1 MYCVVNI
8 QRANHIHNINH
19 ETVST
24 NTKMRLMGTLML
36 KAPIV
41 VIHLILYNE
50 EGLVSSLLHRQ
61 ELLRMKRQEGEL

>member
-1 MYCVVNI
+1 
-8 QRANHIHNINH
+8 
-19 ETVST
+19 
-24 NTKMRLMGTLML
+24 MRLMGTLML